1 MGILLSEKIKEDI
14 YYIGT
19 NDRITSL
26 FENMWPLP
34 DGVAYNSYL
43 IKGEKNIV
51 FDLVKDIT
59 FDTFIEKVREVIG
72 DEPIHYVVTNHV
84 EPDHSSGLLNLL
96 EIYPDVQIICNKRTL
111 SFLERYYGITENII
125 VVGDGETIELGGRK
139 LTFYLTPMVHWPE
152 SMVCYDEKSKILFSQ
167 DIFGGFGTLEGGIF
181 DDVVRFDDYYLDETV
196 RYFINIVGK
205 YALQAKRALAKLD
218 ALDIETICPVHG
230 CVWRKNPEK
239 IIQIYKDLADQ
250 KVDSGVVIVY
260 GSMYGNT
267 QRMAEAVA
275 RGVVRG
281 GITNVRV
288 RDISKTH
295 MSYILA
301 DAWKFKG
308 IILGSCT
315 YDNDI
320 FPPMD
325 FLLTELKHQ
334 KMKNNIWGFFGSYSW
349 NGGAMER
356 LEEFAEKHKLNVLED
371 KPQIKGAATRE
382 ELEELVK
389 LGEKMA
395 KAILEEEK

>member
-125 VVGDGETIELGGRK
+125 VVGDGETIELGDRK

-250 KVDSGVVIVY
+250 KVDNGVVIVY